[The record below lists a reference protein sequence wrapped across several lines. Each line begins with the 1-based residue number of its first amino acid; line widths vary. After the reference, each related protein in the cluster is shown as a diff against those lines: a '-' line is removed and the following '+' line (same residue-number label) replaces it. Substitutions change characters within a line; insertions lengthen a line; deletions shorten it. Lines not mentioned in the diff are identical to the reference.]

1 VASCLA
7 DRKTKMTFSSLLN
20 CGVAALAVIGM
31 LASAMPAQA
40 QMTAKKG
47 NIEDQ
52 RNKKQAEIPKCA
64 KPLGTI
70 ALSEPETR
78 WWGDLGLGSPEA
90 LIRVYVQQSKCFRL
104 VNRSARGM
112 EAMGRE
118 RDLAAAGEM
127 RKGGSIGKGQMVQAD
142 FTVIPDIVT
151 GNSNKGGFNVG
162 GLLGAVVPGI
172 GGAILGGINI
182 KKKSANV
189 ILNVVNN
196 KSSEEFVAEGQAK
209 KTDLGWSAGGGG
221 FGGGVF
227 GAAGAGGYDN
237 TEIGQVIA
245 LAYLDAYTKMVTDL
259 GGLSEF
265 TSAPQAEK
273 AVAMKRAGRMFA
285 AASTGKVVKAL
296 DAGAMLYPTG
306 NKQNG
311 FWEVEDELGTKG
323 WVPEASIQVAR

>member
-1 VASCLA
+1 M
-7 DRKTKMTFSSLLN
+7 KQTKFLN
-20 CGVAALAVIGM
+20 SAAMALAAIGL
-31 LASAMPAQA
+31 LASTVPASA

-52 RNKKQAEIPKCA
+52 RNKKQAELPKCA

-70 ALSEPETR
+70 ALAEPETR

-209 KTDLGWSAGGGG
+209 KTDLGWGAGGGG

-227 GAAGAGGYDN
+227 GAAGASGYDN

-259 GGLSEF
+259 GGLTEF
-265 TSAPQAEK
+265 TSAAQAEK
-273 AVAMKRAGRMFA
+273 AVSMKRAGRMFA

-323 WVPEASIQVAR
+323 WVPEASIEVAK